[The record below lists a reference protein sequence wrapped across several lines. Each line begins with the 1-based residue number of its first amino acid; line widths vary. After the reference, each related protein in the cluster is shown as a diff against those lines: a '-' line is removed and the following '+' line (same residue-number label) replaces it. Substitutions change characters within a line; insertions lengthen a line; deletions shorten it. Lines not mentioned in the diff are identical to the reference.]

1 MYGVA
6 VLKMLRQNGQSKFL
20 MLPWYAL
27 KCDRDITHTH
37 IMDIPNEYRVKSPQ
51 QNTGKQN
58 LKTYKKDYIP

>member
-1 MYGVA
+1 M
-6 VLKMLRQNGQSKFL
+6 KKIKIKILRQNGRNKYL
-20 MLPWYAL
+20 VLPWYAL